1 MDYELLNI
9 AIALDEQEQTES
21 QPVCLHDFEYFND
34 HERACLKC
42 SQIEPTGSLLAT
54 TSQFACYRTRSNNK
68 GVYLKKFITQ
78 HQDRYNC
85 FISKDI
91 YYDFWRFQRAF
102 IDKFPYER
110 KINLRYTL
118 YRIAQLHKHPCP
130 EASFINIKLSKTR
143 DRYERICN
151 QIFKELE
158 WNKI

>member
-9 AIALDEQEQTES
+9 AIALDEQEQQES
-21 QPVCLHDFEYFND
+21 QSTPLCLHDFGYIND

-42 SQIEPTGSLLAT
+42 SQIEPTGPLLAT
-54 TSQFACYRTRSNNK
+54 RVELPNYRTRSNNK
-68 GVYLKKFITQ
+68 GAYLKKFITQ

-85 FISKDI
+85 FISIDI
-91 YYDFWRFQRAF
+91 YCDFWRFQRAF
-102 IDKFPYER
+102 IDKFPYEC

-158 WNKI
+158 WG